1 MRVKRIEAIQEYII
15 KNKSVSMEQLCE
27 EFGVSMNTIRRD
39 IDTLCTRG
47 SVIKVYGGVVA
58 NTNAP
63 VTHAE
68 TLRPFTER
76 SSSNNNEKLMISQK
90 AASYVQEGDIIFLDS
105 GTTTLN
111 MIPYLANIPNLT
123 VITYSIPA
131 LVELLQY
138 KDIKVI
144 SLPGLLLRGT
154 ESLVGSC
161 GVNYLST
168 FNMTKAFMACTGIS
182 LSRQVTNATFEE
194 YEIKQAAL
202 DRSEQ
207 HFLLAD
213 HDKFGNAG
221 IMTYA
226 DITRMDYII
235 TDDIPA
241 PEYAEYFDE
250 KGVGLDIALSH
261 PCTA

>member
-27 EFGVSMNTIRRD
+27 EFRVSMNTIRRD

-63 VTHAE
+63 ATHAE

-131 LVELLQY
+131 LVELL
-138 KDIKVI
+138 
-144 SLPGLLLRGT
+144 
-154 ESLVGSC
+154 
-161 GVNYLST
+161 
-168 FNMTKAFMACTGIS
+168 
-182 LSRQVTNATFEE
+182 
-194 YEIKQAAL
+194 
-202 DRSEQ
+202 
-207 HFLLAD
+207 
-213 HDKFGNAG
+213 
-221 IMTYA
+221 
-226 DITRMDYII
+226 
-235 TDDIPA
+235 
-241 PEYAEYFDE
+241 
-250 KGVGLDIALSH
+250 
-261 PCTA
+261 

>member
-1 MRVKRIEAIQEYII
+1 
-15 KNKSVSMEQLCE
+15 
-27 EFGVSMNTIRRD
+27 MNTIRRD
-39 IDTLCTRG
+39 IDALCTRG
-47 SVIKVYGGVVA
+47 TVIKVYGGVVA
-58 NTNAP
+58 NTNTVVAH
-63 VTHAE
+63 TE

-111 MIPYLANIPNLT
+111 MISYLAAIPNLT

-131 LVELLQY
+131 LVKLLQY
-138 KDIKVI
+138 DNIKVI

-154 ESLVGSC
+154 ESLIGSC

-168 FNMTKAFMACTGIS
+168 FNITKAFMACTGIS
-182 LSRQVTNATFEE
+182 LSRQITNATFEE

-202 DRSEQ
+202 DRSAQ
-207 HFLLAD
+207 HYLLAD

-226 DITRMDYII
+226 DITQMDYII
-235 TDDIPA
+235 TDNMPT
-241 PEYAEYFDE
+241 PEYTEYFDE
-250 KGVGLDIALSH
+250 KGVELDITLAQRK
-261 PCTA
+261 